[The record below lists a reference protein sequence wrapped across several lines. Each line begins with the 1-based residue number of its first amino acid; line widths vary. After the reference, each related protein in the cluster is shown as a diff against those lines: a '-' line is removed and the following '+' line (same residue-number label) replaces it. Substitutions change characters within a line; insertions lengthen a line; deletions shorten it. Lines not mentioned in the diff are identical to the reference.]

1 VTTFRVAP
9 ATLAG
14 DTVQVSG
21 IDPATVDRHLDVR
34 LKAGSVAGLGA
45 QEIGV
50 RQQVARD
57 HGWHVG
63 DGVTM
68 TFAQSGAQHFTIALI
83 YGLQDPL
90 GDYTMSQQAFDA
102 NVAHVNDQA
111 VFVLDAPGVDRTQAR
126 AAIEQALT
134 ATPTARLYTPAE
146 FKSEIAGRI
155 DQALNL
161 IYVLLLLAVV
171 IALFGVANT
180 LALSVVE
187 RRREVGLLRAV
198 GMQRR
203 QLRASVRWEAVL
215 IALLGTVVGVAL
227 GLGFGWALVKAL
239 AGDGIDHLAIPAA
252 RVGAV
257 VVAGAV
263 AAVLAAALPARRAAR
278 ADVLQSLSA

>member
-1 VTTFRVAP
+1 V
-9 ATLAG
+9 TLAG
-14 DTVQVSG
+14 DTVQVSAV
-21 IDPATVDRHLDVR
+21 DPTTVERHLDLGV
-34 LKAGSVAGLGA
+34 KSGSVAGLGA
-45 QEIGV
+45 NQIGV
-50 RQQVARD
+50 RQHVAKER
-57 HGWHVG
+57 GLHVG
-63 DGVTM
+63 DDVTM
-68 TFAQSGAQHFTIALI
+68 TFAQTGVQHFTVALI
-83 YGLQDPL
+83 YGLQDPV
-90 GDYTMSQQAFDA
+90 GDFTMSQQAFDA

-111 VFVLDAPGVDRTQAR
+111 LFVLDAAGVDRATAR
-126 AAIEQALT
+126 TALDRALA
-134 ATPTARLYTPAE
+134 ATPSARLYTPSE

-187 RRREVGLLRAV
+187 RRRELGLLRAV

-203 QLRASVRWEAVL
+203 QLRSSVRWEAVL

-239 AGDGIDHLAIPAA
+239 AGEGIDQLAIPAA
-252 RVGAV
+252 RVGTI
-257 VVAGAV
+257 VVAGAA

-278 ADVLQSLSA
+278 ADVLQSISA